1 MNKWAVVDNFG
12 NVIFDN
18 LTKQAAEMHAQGH
31 PNWTVVFKGWFQHIH
46 DKVSVNLWGLIK
58 LSTKENVLML

>member
-18 LTKQAAEMHAQGH
+18 LTKQEDEMHAQGH
-31 PNWTVVFKGWFQHIH
+31 PNWMVVFKG
-46 DKVSVNLWGLIK
+46 
-58 LSTKENVLML
+58 

>member
-12 NVIFDN
+12 YVIFDN

-31 PNWTVVFKGWFQHIH
+31 PNWTVVFKG
-46 DKVSVNLWGLIK
+46 
-58 LSTKENVLML
+58 